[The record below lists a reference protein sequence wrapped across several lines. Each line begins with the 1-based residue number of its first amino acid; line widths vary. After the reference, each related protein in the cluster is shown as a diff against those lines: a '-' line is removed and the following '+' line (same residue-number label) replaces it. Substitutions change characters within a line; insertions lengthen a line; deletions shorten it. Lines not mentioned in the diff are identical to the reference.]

1 MTETKVCPFNLFL
14 KTNLIIVQAVIINCV
29 VISDNKGNEN
39 SHDSKELIRDLA
51 FKSS

>member
-1 MTETKVCPFNLFL
+1 MTYLFL
-14 KTNLIIVQAVIINCV
+14 ITDLIIVSAVIINCV
-29 VISDNKGNEN
+29 VITGNKGKKPHEN